1 MRSLSFV
8 RVRHR
13 RLAAPIG
20 ELFQP
25 QTPSGRQTLALGDHG
40 PAVVAWQTLL
50 NRWLKLTAPTQTP
63 LATDGVLGPS
73 TQAATQAFQR
83 AQAITPDG
91 IVGTSTR
98 RAMRAALAG

>member
-1 MRSLSFV
+1 
-8 RVRHR
+8 
-13 RLAAPIG
+13 
-20 ELFQP
+20 
-25 QTPSGRQTLALGDHG
+25 
-40 PAVVAWQTLL
+40 VVAWQTLL